1 MTVKA
6 QFDLTW
12 NMKLNLS
19 SIGVYVNWIQKSENY
34 ELSLL
39 SKLLRHLKFEFG
51 KEVFM
56 FLCTSAMFAPM
67 IWWGMC
73 IVYKSSGMIFSVY
86 SFSLEI
92 MCRFYRCLVRLRE
105 TGKIVL

>member
-6 QFDLTW
+6 QFDLIW

-39 SKLLRHLKFEFG
+39 SK
-51 KEVFM
+51 
-56 FLCTSAMFAPM
+56 
-67 IWWGMC
+67 
-73 IVYKSSGMIFSVY
+73 
-86 SFSLEI
+86 
-92 MCRFYRCLVRLRE
+92 
-105 TGKIVL
+105 